1 MAIYES
7 TAYTLYKQRRQYAIA
22 RDGIKQELDTIK
34 AYGPESVDQYEI
46 RVNTLTKLLHAF
58 DSRIEEL
65 KKQMN
70 ALYGKQVDDESY
82 DEEDWE

>member
-1 MAIYES
+1 MAVYES
-7 TAYTLYKQRRQYAIA
+7 TAYTLYKERRLYVIA
-22 RDGIKQELDTIK
+22 RDGIKQELDTVK
-34 AYGPESVDQYEI
+34 AYGPESVDQYEE

-70 ALYGKQVDDESY
+70 ALYGKQVDDECY
-82 DEEDWE
+82 DEEEWE